1 MQEYLNQLS
10 ENLIYVRKELVDN
23 VLYVYCNYK
32 NTTQFK
38 VHTYKVRK
46 VNDINYGNYK
56 VVLLIKV
63 FQYYLDRKNSNR
75 VISIQPDFIDGRTS
89 RTRRLTEYILNASKE
104 SSAIGLERTLK
115 NVTNISDTTILRML
129 KKNDSNWLW

>member
-10 ENLIYVRKELVDN
+10 ENLIYVKKELVDN

>member
-1 MQEYLNQLS
+1 MQDYLNQLS
-10 ENLIYVRKELVDN
+10 ENLIFVKQELVDN
-23 VLYVYCNYK
+23 TLYIYCKYK
-32 NTTQFK
+32 NTTSFK

-56 VVLLIKV
+56 VVLIIKV

-75 VISIQPDFIDGRTS
+75 VISIQHDFIDCRSS
-89 RTRRLTEYILNASKE
+89 RTKRLTEYVLKASKE

-115 NVTNISDTTILRML
+115 GVTNISDSTILRMV
-129 KKNDSNWLW
+129 KKNKL

>member
-10 ENLIYVRKELVDN
+10 ENLIYVKQELVDN

-75 VISIQPDFIDGRTS
+75 VISIQPDFIDGRSS

-115 NVTNISDTTILRML
+115 NVTNISDSTILRMV
-129 KKNDSNWLW
+129 KKNDSN